1 MKELITLANKN
12 TKETNELKCYFII
25 ARYVKI
31 IEKLLKK
38 DKRLKKK
45 EHYIIDD
52 NLFAQ
57 YKPYIDELVEYLNT
71 KKSVIGKTKME
82 IDSDISNADKENLK
96 VLHSIRNKIAHGSFI
111 VLNDGEWK
119 LKLLTKDGNKTLLDI
134 PITSLAFDKSI
145 NNIETSN
152 LDIENYIKNYGNDKE
167 QYKYEVLFITL
178 ANILCFFDSQKNH
191 KKELSLIN
199 TNDIYIHNPS
209 QKLLYLS
216 AQSYHN
222 LENLVLEFENLHT
235 ATDGNIESIFNNLKE
250 TFVNIEESM
259 GEYNYEIVRMVRNS
273 IEHADMEAGETN
285 LGKVELIERVFRTK
299 FNDDE
304 QKNKYNLNIDTTDF
318 LLEGSIDGILE
329 MVSGVIN
336 AYEHNQKGE
345 LKALTKIC
353 LPYQGFNELNQKI
366 GYEIYEN
373 IKKIKENSYKSDME
387 EDFDTFF
394 NRYLDEKN
402 FDEFLDDV
410 YDVYRKKQQ
419 ETQLKEMFNS
429 QKKENFNTRNKNIS

>member
-1 MKELITLANKN
+1 
-12 TKETNELKCYFII
+12 
-25 ARYVKI
+25 
-31 IEKLLKK
+31 
-38 DKRLKKK
+38 
-45 EHYIIDD
+45 
-52 NLFAQ
+52 
-57 YKPYIDELVEYLNT
+57 
-71 KKSVIGKTKME
+71 ME

-178 ANILCFFDSQKNH
+178 ANILCFFDSQKNN